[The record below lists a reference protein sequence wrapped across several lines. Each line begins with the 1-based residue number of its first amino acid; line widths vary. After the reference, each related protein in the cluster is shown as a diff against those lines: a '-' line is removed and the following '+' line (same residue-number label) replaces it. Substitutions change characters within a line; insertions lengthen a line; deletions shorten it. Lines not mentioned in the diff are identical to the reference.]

1 MKNIIKY
8 QKGFIHIP
16 SLIGIIV
23 SIIVIAIVIGYGK
36 TPTSEPITT
45 TTTITV
51 TVSSNSTT
59 TIESSVTTTTTLT
72 TTSIPTSGSSNTKKT
87 ITSSYDYSKLS
98 NKYRNRALYVACVPK
113 IIRSH
118 EYLDPLLKDLEDS
131 DEDKKINALLQLQSD
146 SNFNSSEQITL
157 FRNSYQTD
165 SKLKSILIEWADTNA
180 KFLRDLYA
188 LETPKSIA
196 MNASGFLLTDKI
208 FLTANHVNVGINSL
222 SQQCQQEREKFYSTK
237 GEKGLKFFDFLFD
250 LQISCYVQP
259 LNFSQ
264 KYLIRLPFT
273 ELGSDIAIGYS
284 DQSIPTN
291 NLQSFSLCKE
301 PPKIGSSVYTPSY
314 PGGEFLESF
323 GTVLN
328 KISQM
333 ISSGKTV
340 TGDIYI
346 TNIDTIPGSSGG
358 GVIMYTNN
366 SDCLFGID
374 FAGSQN
380 KLFSGKAKS
389 YATGI
394 LPYIDKIKAIM
405 QE

>member
-1 MKNIIKY
+1 MKEKIKTRK
-8 QKGFIHIP
+8 KGFIQAP
-16 SLIGIIV
+16 LLIEIAVSVVVIV
-23 SIIVIAIVIGYGK
+23 MIIGYK
-36 TPTSEPITT
+36 TTLNQRPTITT
-45 TTTITV
+45 TVNV
-51 TVSSNSTT
+51 TVPSISTT
-59 TIESSVTTTTTLT
+59 TIESSVTTTTVLT
-72 TTSIPTSGSSNTKKT
+72 TISIPTSGSSNTKKT

-222 SQQCQQEREKFYSTK
+222 SQQCQQEREKFYSTQ